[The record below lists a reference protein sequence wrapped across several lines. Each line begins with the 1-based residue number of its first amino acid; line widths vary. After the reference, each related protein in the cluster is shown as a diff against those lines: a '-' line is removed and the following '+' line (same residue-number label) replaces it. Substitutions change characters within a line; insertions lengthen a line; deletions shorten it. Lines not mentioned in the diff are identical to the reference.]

1 MREPGSDSSRPTAQ
15 FAITMRAA
23 YAPEERKERK
33 KRPAPFSIRLSAEE
47 RRRLTDE
54 AGSNPLGAYIRAKL
68 LGDGVAPRTR
78 RTGAAISDREAH
90 ARALALLGSSRLS
103 ENLAQL
109 ADLARDGALPFTPE
123 IEAELRAAL
132 DDLRAI
138 RRLLIAAL
146 GLKNGS
152 AR

>member
-1 MREPGSDSSRPTAQ
+1 MRASGPDHTPLTGQ
-15 FAITMRAA
+15 FAITAPPIPARA
-23 YAPEERKERK
+23 
-33 KRPAPFSIRLSAEE
+33 KRPAPFSIRLSADE
-47 RRRLTDE
+47 RQRLTDE
-54 AGSNPLGAYIRAKL
+54 AGTKPLGTHIREKL
-68 LGDGVAPRTR
+68 LGGDASARVR
-78 RTGAAISDREAH
+78 RKGASIYDREAH

-123 IEAELRAAL
+123 IEAELRAAF
-132 DDLRAI
+132 DDLRDI

-146 GLKNGS
+146 GLKNGG